1 MESCSTSVFASS
13 CSPEFEGVFPRL
25 IMIDYCPWE
34 YCILVLSFQIGN
46 VAYCFM
52 SDVNVN
58 GFYNVFGYSLPT
70 RDYNKCG
77 V

>member
-1 MESCSTSVFASS
+1 MRPRYSRLIVRRNSRAF
-13 CSPEFEGVFPRL
+13 FPRL

-58 GFYNVFGYSLPT
+58 GFYNVFGYSLPM
-70 RDYNKCG
+70 RDLQ
-77 V
+77 